1 MDNFEEEV
9 FYFVSLV
16 LKNIQKAATRK
27 KRKDEMVF
35 FNLDIRKDGQEVA
48 IFNQEKDYVYTI
60 LKKDIEEFNFKRYLI
75 KDMALRY
82 IEKLTKYANKEMTFE
97 EFAELPEETKP
108 VVKNIIEQ
116 KNNISEQ
123 LRLLRRNR
131 NIPEVQEYID
141 KMYNGKY
148 ASEYLKYLIDRYYYG
163 KKNLIRPKKNDLETD
178 FKMLLQ

>member
-9 FYFVSLV
+9 FYFVNLV

-60 LKKDIEEFNFKRYLI
+60 LTKDIEEFNFKRYPI

-82 IEKLTKYANKEMTFE
+82 IEKLTKYASNQITFE

-108 VVKNIIEQ
+108 VVKNILEQ

-123 LRLLRRNR
+123 LKLLRKNR

-141 KMYNGKY
+141 KLYNHKTV
-148 ASEYLKYLIDRYYYG
+148 SEYLKYLIDKYYYG
-163 KKNLIRPKKNDLETD
+163 KKNLIKPQKNGLEAE
-178 FKMLLQ
+178 FKMLLR